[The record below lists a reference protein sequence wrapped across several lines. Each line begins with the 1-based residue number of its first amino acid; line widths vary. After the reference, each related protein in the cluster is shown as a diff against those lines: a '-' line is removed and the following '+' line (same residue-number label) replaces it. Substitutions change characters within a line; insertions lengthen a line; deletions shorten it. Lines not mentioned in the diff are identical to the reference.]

1 MDKILHFLET
11 QVGGI
16 CYRSYKFCIDERE
29 VPSVNYEANKEY
41 TLQRNRYG
49 ETDTSLKSTKDI
61 SNTAKQIANNTPLFR
76 YFLDGSRRIYKI
88 DDIELGRKIFPIIGG
103 QIGVACCERQSPSSF
118 KKAILD
124 HNLVLA
130 LPSEADKDGRNS
142 EQFFNLI
149 VQKIN
154 SLPKLIQYN
163 LKFSKILTYPSK
175 ALDPGEKF
183 ENLGI
188 AKIQDEMT
196 ECEKKIVAEM
206 VKKNLLNQDSYLIK
220 DGSLQYKPMKSGDY
234 RELSKI
240 KSNYRSVIGLSKHF
254 NPELSKDKDGKSNAT
269 KIAKLPLYHRTPA
282 FMYQT
287 DIVSTE
293 VHFCIWYLRI
303 RDVKYTE
310 SPFSGV
316 VKIEKVLVTEDEIEY
331 GLNSDEIDLI
341 SANIINERNPVAYG
355 TDSRW
360 ANHLYPIY
368 LTEKYVKSQYISDL
382 HFLNL
387 F

>member
-1 MDKILHFLET
+1 MDKIIPFLEE
-11 QVGGI
+11 QIGGI
-16 CYRSYKFCIDERE
+16 CYRSYKYCVDEKE
-29 VPSVNYEANKEY
+29 VPSVNYEENHSY
-41 TLQRNRYG
+41 TLQRDRYG
-49 ETDTSLKSTKDI
+49 ETDTSLKTTKDVYRT
-61 SNTAKQIANNTPLFR
+61 SKQIEGNRPLFR

-103 QIGVACCERQSPSSF
+103 QIGVACCERQSPSTF
-118 KKAILD
+118 KKAILE
-124 HNLVLA
+124 HNLVMS
-130 LPSEADKDGRNS
+130 LPSEADKDGKNS
-142 EQFFNLI
+142 EQFFYAI
-149 VQKIN
+149 TQKIN
-154 SLPKLIQYN
+154 NLPKLKQYN

-196 ECEKKIVAEM
+196 ECEKKIVAEL
-206 VKKNLLNQDSYLIK
+206 VKKNLLNQDNYLLK
-220 DGSLQYKPMKSGDY
+220 DGSLQYRPVKSGDF

-240 KSNYRSVIGLSKHF
+240 KSNYRCVIGLSKHF
-254 NPELSKDKDGKSNAT
+254 NPELSKDKTGKSNAT

-287 DIVSTE
+287 EIVSAE

-303 RDVKYTE
+303 RDVKYTGN
-310 SPFSGV
+310 PFSGV
-316 VKIEKVLVTEDEIEY
+316 VKIEKVLVTDDEIEN
-331 GLNSDEIDLI
+331 GLSSDEIDLI

-355 TDSRW
+355 SDTRW

-368 LTEKYVKSQYISDL
+368 LTEKYLKSQYISDL